1 MRLGTALAC
10 GAAIGVLSG
19 GGFFV
24 AAVIGTVF
32 VLSVNIFMRPL
43 ADWIGRRSKGKSE
56 HEFLYSIQLICRN
69 RQENIARTLLI
80 QLVTVSP
87 LSLQDME
94 SAVGTEDKHTVIKAT
109 LAAHERTD
117 SQVEQIAS
125 RLTLERDIVGVSW
138 RALPTAT
145 VE

>member
-1 MRLGTALAC
+1 MASPNLSWIELCMRLGTALAC
-10 GAAIGVLSG
+10 GAAI
-19 GGFFV
+19 
-24 AAVIGTVF
+24 
-32 VLSVNIFMRPL
+32 
-43 ADWIGRRSKGKSE
+43 
-56 HEFLYSIQLICRN
+56 
-69 RQENIARTLLI
+69 
-80 QLVTVSP
+80 
-87 LSLQDME
+87 
-94 SAVGTEDKHTVIKAT
+94 AVGTEDKHTVIKAT